1 VSSDTTGSVR
11 KRTFAAMGTTVTI
24 TAEGRRFE
32 EIADGL
38 RRLFE
43 DREARFSRFRPDSE
57 LSLVNARAGTWT
69 RVSPDF
75 LALLLLALEGAAE
88 SGGLFDPTVLPA
100 LTAAGYDRDFKH
112 LSDSPRA
119 RDAASAP
126 ATRGSWRDVEIE
138 GDRVRMPQLL
148 MLDFGG
154 IAKGWTVDAAAETA
168 ADALSWA
175 LVEAGGDLRL
185 AGEPPAGGV
194 DAGVESPFDPGSNFL
209 VLWLSHGAL
218 ATSSTT
224 TRTWGPNLHHLI
236 DPRTWRPA
244 ATGIVQATAWA
255 PTCAEAEVRAKWAL
269 LAGSAAFDRV
279 AATIVYDDGNIV
291 TNLSE
296 APPVTTPH
304 DRGAELPGS
313 T

>member
-1 VSSDTTGSVR
+1 VISDTSGSVC

-24 TAEGRRFE
+24 TAGRRRFDR
-32 EIADGL
+32 IAGSV

-43 DREARFSRFRPDSE
+43 EREARFSRFRPDSE
-57 LSLVNARAGTWT
+57 LSEVNASAGAWT

-75 LALLLLALEGAAE
+75 LALLRLALEGAAE

-100 LTAAGYDRDFKH
+100 LNTAGYDRDFKH
-112 LSDSPRA
+112 LS
-119 RDAASAP
+119 AP
-126 ATRGSWRDVEIE
+126 TRPPDPAPVPIPQGSWREIEIE
-138 GDRVRMPQLL
+138 GDRVRLPESV

-154 IAKGWTVDAAAETA
+154 IAKGWTVDAAAEKA
-168 ADALSWA
+168 ADASSWA
-175 LVEAGGDLRL
+175 LVEAGGDLRV

-194 DAGVESPFDPGSNFL
+194 DAGVESPFDPGSNVL

-224 TRTWGPNLHHLI
+224 TRTWGPGLHHLI

-244 ATGIVQATAWA
+244 TTGVVQATAWA

-279 AATIVYDDGNIV
+279 AATIVYEDGNVV

-296 APPVTTPH
+296 APP
-304 DRGAELPGS
+304 
-313 T
+313 